1 MTELTDGKPE
11 NAMEFA
17 RKSQDAVVLFLNTIG
32 NQGQSLNIEA
42 NDAFLTAFVVL
53 LAVTKQ
59 TFGMS
64 QDALTG
70 VIMQSLLKVESLEA
84 NPNFAR
90 NQGVG
95 MEIKTNNL
103 TPLWEKILKF
113 FDIASYKEFEEV
125 RTKHDNLANDYNSLV
140 SDYRHAVYG
149 IDTIYDYLMVESQN
163 LRNREEF
170 WRGMATKVYDMRP
183 AYPHYT
189 KRELER
195 ENYHGERFTQFNIQ
209 FAPINFIITRN
220 EMNDSKLYNHLFACR
235 MKECF
240 EEASKHTAEYVAFK
254 LSDNYLL
261 PPNQATTPISKV
273 NQ

>member
-90 NQGVG
+90 NQGVV
-95 MEIKTNNL
+95 MEIKEPFYIL
-103 TPLWEKILKF
+103 EFDKHRRKVGLVRVEKISEKSMTGKRIHFWGEDISEYGARLNPNDGFLKIQTYDDAKLMF
-113 FDIASYKEFEEV
+113 
-125 RTKHDNLANDYNSLV
+125 
-140 SDYRHAVYG
+140 
-149 IDTIYDYLMVESQN
+149 DTIKTFIDEQDKSL
-163 LRNREEF
+163 
-170 WRGMATKVYDMRP
+170 
-183 AYPHYT
+183 
-189 KRELER
+189 
-195 ENYHGERFTQFNIQ
+195 TQFLTTLQ
-209 FAPINFIITRN
+209 DAPQSVR
-220 EMNDSKLYNHLFACR
+220 
-235 MKECF
+235 
-240 EEASKHTAEYVAFK
+240 
-254 LSDNYLL
+254 
-261 PPNQATTPISKV
+261 
-273 NQ
+273 